1 MRVRSLGQEDPLE
14 KEMAT
19 HPSILAWRI
28 PWTKEPGGLQSVGS
42 QRVRHDLATK
52 QKQPCN
58 THIRIS
64 SLSKRLHFF
73 NCCGACELCTVV
85 IYSANKHATLP

>member
-1 MRVRSLGQEDPLE
+1 
-14 KEMAT
+14 MAA
-19 HPSILAWRI
+19 HSSILAWRI